1 VITGKGWDS
10 LSPELRH
17 RVDTPV
23 DRSFLM
29 FDPAQAIARTRQ
41 PLLVVQA
48 DLDKEVPPYH
58 GEQLAQLS
66 RSRVKAAG
74 TDFVHLPGLN
84 HLLARAET
92 GGVAEYG
99 TLAERNVSTAAV
111 LEISAWLKKTLL
123 PDPAQKK

>member
-1 VITGKGWDS
+1 
-10 LSPELRH
+10 
-17 RVDTPV
+17 
-23 DRSFLM
+23 M

-48 DLDKEVPPYH
+48 DLDKEVPASH

-66 RSRVKAAG
+66 RSRSKAMG

-92 GGVAEYG
+92 GRIAEYG
-99 TLAERNVSTAAV
+99 TLAERNVSPAAV
-111 LEISAWLKKTLL
+111 LEISAWLKKTLF
-123 PDPAQKK
+123 PAPVPK